1 MNKIKIAVIGYG
13 NIGKYAVEAVQAAP
27 DMELAGVVSKRNVE
41 AGTTVT
47 NDIKNLGHVDAAI
60 LCPASRDVPEF
71 AEKYLGMGINTVD
84 SFDIHSSIADL
95 RQRLMPVAKKN
106 GAVSVISAGWDP
118 GSDSVVR
125 ALLEAIAPNGIT
137 YTDFGPGMSMGHTV
151 AAKAVKGV
159 KNALSLTIPL
169 GSGVHRRVVYTETE
183 PGADFGDV
191 ERAIKADDYFAHDET
206 HVRLVKDVNALI
218 DMGHGVHMTRKGVSG
233 KTHNQNFSFDMK
245 ITNPALTAQV
255 MAACARASKRLAP
268 GAYTM
273 IEIPVIDMIC
283 GERDEIVRR
292 LV

>member
-1 MNKIKIAVIGYG
+1 VNKIKIAVIGYG